1 VTRAEERYRP
11 AYGRKEVVEN
21 RQCLFIGTTN
31 RDAYLS
37 DETGARRFWPIR
49 ISEVNLPG
57 LQRVRDQLFA
67 EAVAAYRRGE
77 QWWPD
82 RIFESTHIKPEQEA
96 RYEADPWEEAI
107 AEYIEPLSR
116 VTIADIARIALCIET
131 VGKIGRADQNRI
143 IGVLT
148 SKGWRS
154 GRDWRGRFYV
164 APGSAT

>member
-1 VTRAEERYRP
+1 
-11 AYGRKEVVEN
+11 
-21 RQCLFIGTTN
+21 
-31 RDAYLS
+31 
-37 DETGARRFWPIR
+37 
-49 ISEVNLPG
+49 
-57 LQRVRDQLFA
+57 VRDQLFA